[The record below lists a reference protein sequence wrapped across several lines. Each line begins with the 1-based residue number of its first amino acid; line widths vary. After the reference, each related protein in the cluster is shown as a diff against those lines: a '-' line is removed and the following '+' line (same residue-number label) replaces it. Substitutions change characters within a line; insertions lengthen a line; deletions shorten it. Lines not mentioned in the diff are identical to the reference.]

1 MHPIQ
6 TCASLPTTRV
16 AGDTMAF
23 LLTMDTICSS
33 GHYSKQKSMKEQNVD
48 DRKPWEVPIYG
59 ATVLCSYLMPM
70 CKYV

>member
-1 MHPIQ
+1 
-6 TCASLPTTRV
+6 
-16 AGDTMAF
+16 MAF
-23 LLTMDTICSS
+23 LLTMDTTCSS